1 MNISHNKQYML
12 QYIKR
17 KIEKGEEAQGPCI
30 FKEEAMIYLTL
41 YNKNL
46 GSTSSSNHTSYRLYI
61 QTASVKLNHSQ

>member
-1 MNISHNKQYML
+1 ML

-41 YNKNL
+41 YNKKKKL
-46 GSTSSSNHTSYRLYI
+46 GSTSSSNHTSYRPHTNSI
-61 QTASVKLNHSQ
+61 R

>member
-1 MNISHNKQYML
+1 ML

-41 YNKNL
+41 YNKKKKL

>member
-1 MNISHNKQYML
+1 MCIRDRYML

-41 YNKNL
+41 YNKKKKL